1 MKIAFMLG
9 LALCAVAAPAS
20 AAVTVTNYTFT
31 GVVGSIVPIRGT
43 FGLGHDDV
51 LGTNSLQSLNFTLG
65 GTTFTTANASF
76 FDGGTSGIIGGNVN
90 GLNGISCSSGCVDD
104 FALSLNSLPNLS
116 WGTIR
121 YSVSTS
127 PDINSDAVN
136 FALAPTSGVPEPAT
150 WAMML
155 FGFGAI
161 GFWLRRRR
169 TRLAIA

>member
-1 MKIAFMLG
+1 
-9 LALCAVAAPAS
+9 
-20 AAVTVTNYTFT
+20 
-31 GVVGSIVPIRGT
+31 
-43 FGLGHDDV
+43 
-51 LGTNSLQSLNFTLG
+51 
-65 GTTFTTANASF
+65 
-76 FDGGTSGIIGGNVN
+76 
-90 GLNGISCSSGCVDD
+90 
-104 FALSLNSLPNLS
+104 LNSLPNLS